1 MEERLL
7 GFARRIV
14 PETAAY
20 GPEEE
25 ARFRETVAAGLKE
38 RSAKMLSQLSLFLT
52 VLEWSPVLR
61 YGAPYSKLGAQ
72 EQDAV
77 LRYYQDAPITKLRQ
91 GLWGVKLLC
100 FMGHYGRPE
109 LGASINYRPSRG

>member
-1 MEERLL
+1 
-7 GFARRIV
+7 
-14 PETAAY
+14 
-20 GPEEE
+20 
-25 ARFRETVAAGLKE
+25 
-38 RSAKMLSQLSLFLT
+38 MLSQLSLFLT

-61 YGAPYSKLGAQ
+61 YGAPYSKLGIH

-77 LRYYQDAPITKLRQ
+77 LRFFQDAPITKLRQ

-109 LGASINYRPSRG
+109 VGASINYRPTLGR